1 MRRRGAAAVEFAL
14 CLPPMVLIVGGII
27 DLSTFLTTQQIVSR
41 AARDG
46 ARVGSA
52 VIEGAS
58 PTGAQIEAQAS
69 AQAGLLLGEAGLPC
83 GSGCTVAADWVDID
97 GVMFVRVGI
106 EYPYQP
112 FVGLSTF
119 LSDSVNVQFTMM
131 TQQQ

>member
-14 CLPPMVLIVGGII
+14 CLPPIVLIVGAII
-27 DLSTFLTTQQIVSR
+27 DLSSFLTLQQVVSR

-46 ARVGSA
+46 ARVGST
-52 VIEGAS
+52 VIEGATA
-58 PTGAQIEAQAS
+58 TGVEIEADAM
-69 AQAGLLLGEAGLPC
+69 AQADLLLTEAGLPC
-83 GSGCTVAADWVDID
+83 DADCSITAEWVDVD
-97 GVMFVRVGI
+97 GVMYVRVAI
-106 EYPYQP
+106 SYPYDP